1 MEQTIRQHFTW
12 KNLKEDIEKVCKR
25 CPVCQR
31 TKKRSIKYG
40 KLPPK
45 VAETIPWETLCVDLI
60 GPYKIKLKKHKT
72 KEVTL
77 HAVTMIDPV
86 TGWFEM
92 KQIPNKEAHTV
103 AEAVEQT
110 WLARYPW
117 PTQVIHGRIH

>member
-1 MEQTIRQHFTW
+1 M
-12 KNLKEDIEKVCKR
+12 CKR
-25 CPVCQR
+25 CPICLR

-40 KLPPK
+40 KLPSK

-72 KEVTL
+72 KEITL

-92 KQIPNKEAHTV
+92 QQIPNKEAHTV

-117 PTQVIHGRIH
+117 PTQVILDQGREFMGEFTRMLKED